1 MVRPAGYAPA
11 SQHWQCRVVL
21 VDYGRLKM
29 TGAPSLGFPNAIDAP
44 GKTCPADATGP
55 QAFASCPQDF
65 TIKNEHH
72 YELLLLVPTGI
83 SRWMFR
89 CFRHTSPAT
98 FYLYF
103 DIEGNSKPL
112 VM

>member
-11 SQHWQCRVVL
+11 YQQWRCRVVAS
-21 VDYGRLKM
+21 GPWPQKG
-29 TGAPSLGFPNAIDAP
+29 TGAPSLGCPNAIDAP
-44 GKTCPADATGP
+44 GKTCPADATDP

-72 YELLLLVPTGI
+72 YELLFLVPTGI

-98 FYLYF
+98 FYLYLHI
-103 DIEGNSKPL
+103 DKSL
-112 VM
+112 SLL